1 MAYYR
6 GDYYRGKGRGD
17 YYRGGRR
24 GDPGFWST
32 IGRGLGVVGAAI
44 AAPWTGGASLGV
56 IPGLLGTG
64 APGAGGAMNFTRVP
78 KIEQITLQKQL
89 PPGASGPFKPD
100 VELMPGARRRYRRMN
115 PANVKALRR
124 SIRRL
129 SGFGRLVKSA
139 RGAVAKAA
147 TSMQV
152 HRHRA
157 VRMLPPGRK

>member
-44 AAPWTGGASLGV
+44 AAPWTGGASLSV

-64 APGAGGAMNFTRVP
+64 GPATSTAMNFTRVP
-78 KIEQITLQKQL
+78 KIDQITLQKQL

-100 VELMPGARRRYRRMN
+100 VELMPGAVRRRYRRMN

-129 SGFGRLVKSA
+129 SSFGRLVKSA
-139 RGAVAKAA
+139 RGAIGKAA

-152 HRHRA
+152 HRRP
-157 VRMLPPGRK
+157 VRLLPAGRK